1 MTYCAKI
8 TLICFLHSSVKLS
21 DIQKD
26 YSLNSALLVV
36 QVLLHAIF
44 LETRKQVGIF
54 RHIWPVR
61 LVVRTPGFRPDNRG
75 SIPLRATLYHR
86 FQNGMWRS
94 LVAYSPG
101 GRVVTGSNPVIPTLL
116 SKHCQHH
123 TCLRLANSHLLA

>member
-1 MTYCAKI
+1 M
-8 TLICFLHSSVKLS
+8 SP
-21 DIQKD
+21 
-26 YSLNSALLVV
+26 LNSSAKRHVLLVSPEKGVRSNRVFMVV
-36 QVLLHAIF
+36 QLLLQVIF
-44 LETRKQVGIF
+44 LENRKQIGIF

-101 GRVVTGSNPVIPTLL
+101 GRVVTGSNPVIPTFV
-116 SKHCQHH
+116 SKQDCQHH
-123 TCLRLANSHLLA
+123 TCIRLANSTL